1 MSKTKT
7 ASSSSSHPPKRG
19 RDDVDDDVDVNVMA
33 VAVAVPDPTSSRQ
46 VDMAEYQQTTPLWKR
61 VWRHSLTQMLLLS
74 VQAFCGPAMSDAISG
89 LGGGG
94 LATPETSNIAYV
106 AF

>member
-1 MSKTKT
+1 MSKVQPPEPSHTKDKDILGEEKTPSCVET
-7 ASSSSSHPPKRG
+7 AGRFTDEPPSG
-19 RDDVDDDVDVNVMA
+19 G
-33 VAVAVPDPTSSRQ
+33 T
-46 VDMAEYQQTTPLWKR
+46 VDMDEYRRTVPLWKR

-94 LATPETSNIAYV
+94 LATPQTSNIA
-106 AF
+106 